1 MKKQDKNL
9 IIDEFV
15 GVFKSPGI
23 YLMDFKGLNV
33 AEITELR
40 SKLRE
45 SRVSMRVVKNT
56 LAKRAL
62 KGAGIENFDS
72 FFTGPTGII
81 WSREDSI
88 IPVRLLLDYLKKHDK
103 AKLKAGLV
111 DGTVVEAG
119 RMDAVSKLPTKHE
132 LYAILAATLN
142 TPISNL
148 ARALNAM
155 PTKLARTVDA
165 LREQR
170 TEPSA
175 CVAAPAETVAEETPK
190 EEA

>member
-1 MKKQDKNL
+1 MKKKDKNL
-9 IIDEFV
+9 IIDEFI
-15 GVFKSPGI
+15 GVFHSPGI
-23 YLMDFKGLNV
+23 YLLDFKGLNV
-33 AEITELR
+33 KEITELR

-45 SRVSMRVVKNT
+45 AKVSLRVVKNT

-72 FFTGPTGII
+72 YFAGPTGIV

-88 IPVRLLLDYLKKHDK
+88 IPVRLLLEYLKKHEK

-111 DGTVVEAG
+111 DGTIVGVDQ
-119 RMDAVSKLPTKHE
+119 MDSLSKLPTKRE
-132 LYAILAATLN
+132 LYAILASTLN
-142 TPISNL
+142 APITNL
-148 ARALNAM
+148 ARALNAV

-170 TEPSA
+170 TEI
-175 CVAAPAETVAEETPK
+175 
-190 EEA
+190 EA

>member
-15 GVFKSPGI
+15 GVFQSPGI

-45 SRVSMRVVKNT
+45 ANVSMRVVKNT

-81 WSREDSI
+81 WSRDDSI
-88 IPVRLLLDYLKKHDK
+88 MPARLLLEYLKKHEK

-111 DGTVVEAG
+111 DGTVVVADQ
-119 RMDAVSKLPTKHE
+119 MDAVSKLPTKRE
-132 LYAILAATLN
+132 LYAILASTLN
-142 TPISNL
+142 APITNL

-165 LREQR
+165 LREQKSE
-170 TEPSA
+170 T
-175 CVAAPAETVAEETPK
+175 AA
-190 EEA
+190 

>member
-1 MKKQDKNL
+1 MKKQEKNL

-45 SRVSMRVVKNT
+45 SNVSMRVVKNT

-62 KGAGIENFDS
+62 RGAGISNFDS
-72 FFTGPTGII
+72 FFVGPTGII

-88 IPVRLLLDYLKKHDK
+88 IPSRLLLEYLKKHDK

-111 DGTVVEAG
+111 DGSVVGADQ
-119 RMDAVSKLPTKHE
+119 MDAVSKLPTKHE

-142 TPISNL
+142 APISNL
-148 ARALNAM
+148 ARALNAV

-170 TEPSA
+170 TE
-175 CVAAPAETVAEETPK
+175 TTD
-190 EEA
+190 